1 MVLQAKMVHL
11 KLGLEKVEE
20 KEKIEKVEG
29 RSIQFNVTG
38 FPLNHSFL
46 TYHKIKP
53 KVHLFF
59 SKNP

>member
-46 TYHKIKP
+46 TYHE
-53 KVHLFF
+53 
-59 SKNP
+59 NQA